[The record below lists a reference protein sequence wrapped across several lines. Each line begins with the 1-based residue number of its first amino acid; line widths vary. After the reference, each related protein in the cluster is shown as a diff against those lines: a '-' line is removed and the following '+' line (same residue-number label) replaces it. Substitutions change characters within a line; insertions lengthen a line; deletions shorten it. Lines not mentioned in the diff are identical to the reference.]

1 MPKEILPQ
9 PVEVN
14 IDTTNISIDSITRDG
29 ITTYWPE
36 TKGSMDNFLGLDS
49 EGKLGWSTPS
59 GEGNVSTNLIFENT
73 NAMLITD
80 IAHGSKSIKES
91 GIQID
96 NNNNIT
102 NVNSIQSADVD
113 IMSNGTLNLFNLNGY
128 KSSVKCSQNLNSNYT
143 LKLPSNIPSGLQQ
156 LKTMASDASQLE
168 FITTYASTL
177 PSSNKTIF
185 VAINGDNLNGN
196 GSFDSPYAN
205 LSKAINVANGMSSLL
220 SPITIRIEAGIY
232 TENNTIGP
240 LTITAQGISI
250 AGVHMDSVILKP
262 VNLNQ
267 PLINIA
273 IEANISNITLLA
285 GSSINTGIV
294 LSGVNNKS
302 TLNSVQSIGFHIG
315 IELSGSGSL
324 YILRNIVVKNNHIGV
339 NVVNTRAVIQTST
352 VEGSST
358 GNASNTGIIMSGSAG
373 HVIFSSS
380 FLTNCMVGISSLN
393 NCISEINGLNAVAN
407 TTDVYCASGSVMYL
421 NSIQIAGSNSD
432 DDIAIYATD
441 TGTNIEMESCNLDG
455 YNYTTNQRSGVGV
468 FAKNNA
474 LIHVGNSQFKRFI
487 TGAIVGES
495 KDTSSTG
502 ILITDTFFNNDTKD
516 IEQLGTSSLVVY
528 SSVVALSKITIN
540 DPLNVFLNFTDTVS
554 NIMSIGTAN
563 VGNSPILQSIQG
575 LSNNPQLNF
584 KSNLYSTKA
593 FTTQNF
599 ANDSST
605 LANISNNNSWLTA
618 ITSSNARTSSLR
630 LVSDTTNPTGGTS
643 TIRGWDITKNA
654 NTNAQ
659 LDFNFQNA
667 DETGTSVVPQYNLMR
682 LDGVERKVY
691 LADNSKLQFS
701 TDVNLYKSGA
711 NKLKTDSNFIID
723 LLVPSRVVYADSNK
737 QLTSSYITDEEL
749 NFLSGVS
756 SSVQTQLNNKLS
768 VAGGTMSGRI
778 TLPLGTPSNPSLNF
792 TGSLTTGISADNGHL
807 SFITDGSDSINIFS
821 NGNVQI
827 PSLGTKGILHNDVL
841 GNLTTSL
848 IMDEDISSNA
858 GISNSKLATLTT
870 SGLVANS
877 ATSATNSNTPS
888 AIVARDSSGN
898 FSAGMISISGTPT
911 HNTDIATKA
920 YVDVAIQLGFTVISP
935 AVVLGVDNI
944 ANLSGLITIDNVPL
958 NNLQRVLLIN
968 QTNPI
973 QNGVYVVS
981 AGPWIRSS
989 DFFNGS
995 VAKTSYVLITSGRYY
1010 HGSAWVCNT
1019 PDAIIGED
1027 EIAFSE
1033 FSLPN
1038 SVLGSNV
1045 GTGAGQIYKDAMG
1058 SVLNF
1063 KTLSSDNHISIS
1075 NNTNE
1080 IQIQTDATEL
1090 NVASKIVSR
1099 DATGGFSAGMIHA
1112 GLTGNV
1118 TGSAS
1123 LNVLKTGDTMTGNLV
1138 VPQMTFTGYP
1148 SNILTSNINGLV
1160 FSTNN
1165 NTALTIGLDG
1175 SFNMPY
1181 FTANGVLHMNT
1192 NGNLTNSLIIDSD
1205 ISSSAGI
1212 SNGKLATLTTA
1223 GLVSNSAT
1231 TATNSNTALAIV
1243 ARDITGN
1250 FSAGTIT
1257 ADIIGNLTGNASGNL
1272 PIVGGTMTGA
1282 LTLIAGNTTTPS
1294 INFTGSTNAGLSATS
1309 GALSLITNNL
1319 ERLNVSS
1326 GGTISINSFTSSGI
1340 VHNNAFGNLTS
1351 SLIVASD
1358 ISPSANIAN
1367 ESLAT
1372 ITQIGLVANS
1382 ATSATDT
1389 NTASAIVAR
1398 DVNGAFSAGTI
1409 TANLT
1414 GNVTGNASGNLLL
1427 TGGIM
1432 TGALTLPSSILTAPS
1447 LTFSNGNTTGIT
1459 STSANALSL
1468 ITNGVERI
1476 NIDSSG
1482 RVNIKNAISLSN
1494 LETVGFV
1501 YAGLNGNLS
1510 STAIN
1515 LAQDTTGILSN
1526 SNTTATNLNTAS
1538 AIVARDANGNFS
1550 AGSISATNITANL
1563 IGSSLVSGLIASASN
1578 GLLINALLGS
1588 GLSYDTITNT
1598 LNYGGVLSITGTAN
1612 RITASAS
1619 SGAITLDLPQDIAT
1633 TSTPTF
1639 AGLRLGSL
1647 SGLLKATTGTIGV
1660 TSSTDYVASL
1670 TGTANRITVSGST
1683 GAITLNLPQDINTTS
1698 SVLFAGIRNS
1708 GLGAGLLTSSSNGTH
1723 ALSSIGSGIAF
1734 NTGTNTLSNSGVL
1747 SLTGTANRITASA
1760 STGAITLN
1768 LPQDIATGS
1777 TPQFARLASSSI
1789 GTDNILLGS
1798 SSGASMTTCLR
1809 NIAIGTQT
1817 LFSNSTANNNIG
1829 IGYQTLYNC
1838 VGANN
1843 VAIGF
1848 TAGFACTS
1856 GANNTFIGD
1865 NAGRGS
1871 TPITTGGSNTYI
1883 GASAVPSSSASSG
1896 EIVIG
1901 NTTGKGNNTAMI
1913 RADTGLHVSNL
1924 TGGILASTSGGRI
1937 QRSVG
1942 TDFISNTGTNNVLLG
1957 SNTSI
1962 TTGSFNVHLG
1972 VNTQASSI
1980 TVTNE
1985 IVIGS
1990 QSTTTTGRGTNT
2002 AFINAPSGLF
2012 SFSPAF
2018 CQLRSTAFNNGI
2030 VTWEFLNDGTTLY
2043 NNGFQLLL
2051 SNTQVAPPYNGLYEV
2066 TVSGSA
2072 QAQASLFVA
2081 IDLNT
2086 INVLGFR
2093 NIAYQSSSGINTFI
2107 VNVSGTQLSRPYV
2120 TSTPAL
2126 SGWQVNCN
2134 GGKFHSI
2141 DFPLFMTIKFISL

>member
-1 MPKEILPQ
+1 M
-9 PVEVN
+9 
-14 IDTTNISIDSITRDG
+14 
-29 ITTYWPE
+29 
-36 TKGSMDNFLGLDS
+36 
-49 EGKLGWSTPS
+49 
-59 GEGNVSTNLIFENT
+59 
-73 NAMLITD
+73 
-80 IAHGSKSIKES
+80 
-91 GIQID
+91 
-96 NNNNIT
+96 
-102 NVNSIQSADVD
+102 
-113 IMSNGTLNLFNLNGY
+113 
-128 KSSVKCSQNLNSNYT
+128 
-143 LKLPSNIPSGLQQ
+143 
-156 LKTMASDASQLE
+156 
-168 FITTYASTL
+168 
-177 PSSNKTIF
+177 
-185 VAINGDNLNGN
+185 
-196 GSFDSPYAN
+196 
-205 LSKAINVANGMSSLL
+205 
-220 SPITIRIEAGIY
+220 
-232 TENNTIGP
+232 
-240 LTITAQGISI
+240 
-250 AGVHMDSVILKP
+250 
-262 VNLNQ
+262 
-267 PLINIA
+267 
-273 IEANISNITLLA
+273 
-285 GSSINTGIV
+285 
-294 LSGVNNKS
+294 
-302 TLNSVQSIGFHIG
+302 
-315 IELSGSGSL
+315 
-324 YILRNIVVKNNHIGV
+324 
-339 NVVNTRAVIQTST
+339 
-352 VEGSST
+352 
-358 GNASNTGIIMSGSAG
+358 
-373 HVIFSSS
+373 
-380 FLTNCMVGISSLN
+380 
-393 NCISEINGLNAVAN
+393 
-407 TTDVYCASGSVMYL
+407 
-421 NSIQIAGSNSD
+421 
-432 DDIAIYATD
+432 
-441 TGTNIEMESCNLDG
+441 
-455 YNYTTNQRSGVGV
+455 
-468 FAKNNA
+468 
-474 LIHVGNSQFKRFI
+474 GNSQFKRFI

-630 LVSDTTNPTGGTS
+630 LVSDTTNPTGSTS

-749 NFLSGVS
+749 NFLSGIT
-756 SSVQTQLNNKLS
+756 SSVQTQLDNKLS

-778 TLPLGTPSNPSLNF
+778 TLPSGTPSNPSLNF
-792 TGSLTTGISADNGHL
+792 TGSLTTGLSADNGHL
-807 SFITDGSDSINIFS
+807 SFITDGSDSMNIFS

-848 IMDEDISSNA
+848 IMDEDISINA

-920 YVDVAIQLGFTVISP
+920 YVDVAIQLGFTVITP
-935 AVVLGVDNI
+935 AIVLGVNNI
-944 ANLSGLITIDNVPL
+944 ANLSGLLTIDNVPL

-968 QTNPI
+968 QTNRI
-973 QNGVYVVS
+973 QNGVYNVS
-981 AGPWIRSS
+981 AGAWIRSS
-989 DFFNGS
+989 DFFIGS
-995 VAKTSYVLITSGRYY
+995 VAKTSYVLITSGQYY

-1027 EIAFSE
+1027 EIVFSE
-1033 FSLPN
+1033 FSSPN

-1045 GTGAGQIYKDAMG
+1045 GTGAGQIYKDATG

-1138 VPQMTFTGYP
+1138 VPQMSFTGYP
-1148 SNILTSNINGLV
+1148 SNILTSNSNGLV

-1272 PIVGGTMTGA
+1272 PTQGGTMTGA
-1282 LTLIAGNTTTPS
+1282 LTLIAGNTTTPA

-1372 ITQIGLVANS
+1372 ITQIGLVSNS

-1398 DVNGAFSAGTI
+1398 DVNGAFSAGNI

-1432 TGALTLPSSILTAPS
+1432 TGALTLPSSTINTPS

-1459 STSANALSL
+1459 STSANTLSL

-1526 SNTTATNLNTAS
+1526 SNTPATNLNTAS
-1538 AIVARDANGNFS
+1538 AIVARDTNGNFS

-1639 AGLRLGSL
+1639 AGLSLGSL

-1660 TSSTDYVASL
+1660 ASSTDYVASL

-1747 SLTGTANRITASA
+1747 SLTGTANRITTSA

-1798 SSGASMTTCLR
+1798 SSGNSMTTGQR
-1809 NIAIGTQT
+1809 NIAIGHQT
-1817 LFSNSTANNNIG
+1817 LFTNSTANNNVG
-1829 IGYQTLYNC
+1829 VGYQSLYNC
-1838 VGANN
+1838 AGVNN
-1843 VAIGF
+1843 VAMGF
-1848 TAGFACTS
+1848 TAGFSCTS
-1856 GANNTFIGD
+1856 GGNNTFIGYS
-1865 NAGRGS
+1865 AGSGT
-1871 TPITTGGSNTYI
+1871 TPLTTGGSNTYI
-1883 GASAVPSSSASSG
+1883 GASAFPSSSASSG

-1901 NTTGKGNNTAMI
+1901 SGVGAGSNTARIFASNGLFVSNLTSGLLKSTSGKIEQASSSDFVSSITGTLNQIIASASTGAITLSFASAPRFAFIGSSTVGTQNVFIGDGGGSSTTNGAYNVAIGQQALQSSISGQGNVAVGYIALNQCTNANNTAVGGTSGYSLTTGSNNVFIGNSAGRGANALTTGINCCYIGTGSSPSAINANREIVIGDSIVGKGDNTAII
-1913 RADTGLHVSNL
+1913 RADLGLYVSNL

-1942 TDFISNTGTNNVLLG
+1942 TDFISNRGTNNTLLG
-1957 SNTSI
+1957 SNTGITTGSSNVIIGYNSGASI
-1962 TTGSFNVHLG
+1962 TTGSQNIAIGQYIFAGGNAMTNTNGNNIAVGNNAFTVLANTSGYNIGIGSSGQNISTANSNIVIGNTAGNSIRTSSNNIAIGNYSIGFNNTTPTFLTTTDGKNVCLGNYSGYTMGTTASANTCIGDNAMYAGTNPINNTCVGQNAGYYLTTGSNNTGIGGTSLGSTTTGNNNVAVGYSTSAGLTTGSYNIHLG
-1972 VNTQASSI
+1972 VNTQASSN
-1980 TVTNE
+1980 TVSNE

-2018 CQLRSTAFNNGI
+2018 CQLRSTAFDNGI
-2030 VTWEFLNDGTTLY
+2030 VTWEFWTAGPTTF
-2043 NNGFQLLL
+2043 NNGFFMTN
-2051 SNTQVAPPYNGLYEV
+2051 SNRQVNPPFPALYEV
-2066 TVSGSA
+2066 TVSGNA
-2072 QAQASLFVA
+2072 QAQSTLFAS
-2081 IDLNT
+2081 IDLNV
-2086 INVLGFR
+2086 INVRFY
-2093 NIAYQSSSGINTFI
+2093 NIAYQSSNAINGCI
-2107 VNVSGTQLSRPYV
+2107 VN
-2120 TSTPAL
+2120 L
-2126 SGWQVNCN
+2126 SGSQLTRPPGGYEVYCY
-2134 GGKFHSI
+2134 GGKLHSL